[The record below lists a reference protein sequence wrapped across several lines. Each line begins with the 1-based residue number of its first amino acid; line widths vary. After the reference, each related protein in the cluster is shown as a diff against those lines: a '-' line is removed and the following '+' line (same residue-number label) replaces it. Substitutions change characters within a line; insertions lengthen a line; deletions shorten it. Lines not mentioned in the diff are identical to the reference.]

1 MRVLFCSTWGY
12 GHVFPM
18 VPLAQACLAVG
29 HDVLWVSNEPA
40 RPLVEA
46 AQIPFAAAGLTAQ
59 GVLDAE
65 QRNRSHIQQ
74 LAPQD
79 RAAFAFPHLFGAW
92 SAPAMTAD
100 LLPLASAWRPDLL
113 VHEAAELAS
122 PLVGSVLGLPSVT
135 HSFGGA
141 VPPAFLTEAGGWL
154 AGLWTLHGQSVPP
167 YSGCFQSGYLDI
179 CPPSV
184 QPIDLSHIPRRQP
197 LKPVSWTGPPPE
209 LLPPYLQPDDRP
221 LVYVTLGTVFNR
233 APVLRTVIEMLSALP
248 VRVLAANRPGRRP

>member
-79 RAAFAFPHLFGAW
+79 RAAFAFPHLFGA
-92 SAPAMTAD
+92 
-100 LLPLASAWRPDLL
+100 
-113 VHEAAELAS
+113 
-122 PLVGSVLGLPSVT
+122 
-135 HSFGGA
+135 
-141 VPPAFLTEAGGWL
+141 
-154 AGLWTLHGQSVPP
+154 
-167 YSGCFQSGYLDI
+167 
-179 CPPSV
+179 
-184 QPIDLSHIPRRQP
+184 
-197 LKPVSWTGPPPE
+197 
-209 LLPPYLQPDDRP
+209 
-221 LVYVTLGTVFNR
+221 
-233 APVLRTVIEMLSALP
+233 
-248 VRVLAANRPGRRP
+248 